1 MTRSGRLRD
10 LLMGGDRR
18 SIGRVDEVL
27 ELVLGQPKRVGELA
41 KLLWDSDAVVRM
53 RAADAL
59 EKISRERPE
68 WIEPFKLN
76 LLGLMAETGQQEIRW
91 HLSVI
96 VPRLE
101 LTLME
106 SQRAFEI
113 LKGYLTDRSSI
124 VKTFAM
130 QGLWELS
137 RQNAESRSEVV
148 DLVRELAKT
157 GTAAMRARGRKLLR
171 ELDRSE
177 AR

>member
-68 WIEPFKLN
+68 WIENFKDEIPHYNARHNAKPGITGWAQVKGFRGDTDLGERIRADLFYLEN
-76 LLGLMAETGQQEIRW
+76 WNVLLDFQVMI
-91 HLSVI
+91 
-96 VPRLE
+96 
-101 LTLME
+101 M
-106 SQRAFEI
+106 
-113 LKGYLTDRSSI
+113 
-124 VKTFAM
+124 TFFNCK
-130 QGLWELS
+130 
-137 RQNAESRSEVV
+137 NA
-148 DLVRELAKT
+148 
-157 GTAAMRARGRKLLR
+157 G
-171 ELDRSE
+171 
-177 AR
+177 